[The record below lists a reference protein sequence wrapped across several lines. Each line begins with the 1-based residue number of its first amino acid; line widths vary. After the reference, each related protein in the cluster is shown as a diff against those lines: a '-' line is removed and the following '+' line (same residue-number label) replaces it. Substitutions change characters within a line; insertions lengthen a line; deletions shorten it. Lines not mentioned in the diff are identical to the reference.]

1 MLYDASPLFFI
12 IFPQSAHQDGGLEP
26 TEKLQCRYFDEDAE
40 EWSTEGCV
48 TAALDGSDNVGCQCT
63 HLSDFIAVKVPVV
76 DGEDDIEFASF
87 DLDSEICLHC
97 SCTKGVTMRLYKDE
111 SHPSDGGN
119 WTSVL
124 DVAVPVTL
132 DDGVEAP
139 PFLWRVLDVA
149 YGGRSVNDT
158 IGGRNTSVDWLHLP
172 YANGTVE
179 EQNLRLELDPTGLEE
194 TPFADGYQAII
205 TLEVYDGTGTNKTT
219 TIDVLIAVTS
229 TTKAPLSVW
238 GAGVDELAAPGTA
251 CTHDDMLTTTGTPI
265 SITLG
270 EPTKLPFAACD
281 ADALPVTHRLPRVE
295 IRNAQPADPRE
306 FSASMSRD
314 AGLAYEGY
322 EPELLVFYASVGRYY
337 LLVDTEAGL
346 GEHEVVVY
354 LDGEPIMQP
363 LTVNVV
369 CPAGLIAIQ
378 PENITCGCPAG
389 YEDAPLGSDVPCTA
403 CDAGMFKDGAG
414 NYPCVACGQGTY
426 YADAG
431 AISCLDCE
439 AGKYVAGTGAIEC
452 ESCGGGTSSDAG
464 SSWCYECPAGT
475 YAEGGEPACVPCK
488 RGTANNIEA
497 QSECKNCF
505 PDMYA
510 GEGFTEC
517 RKCGMYDKMQETAKQ
532 GDGVMCDYGFLNGT
546 LPGYWAA
553 EPLTLDSGNWT
564 KVWKCKTHSV
574 CLGGYENTC
583 LQGHTGPLC
592 DVCIENWY
600 LDSSDNHC
608 HDCGDSTPWT
618 DVEKFLFVV
627 LVILGGLGCGV
638 AMNTLFFKSDAVDR
652 WANFFYRVRTNPM
665 LAAAQIIAIRNV
677 RQFIEARSLDSS

>member
-1 MLYDASPLFFI
+1 M
-12 IFPQSAHQDGGLEP
+12 
-26 TEKLQCRYFDEDAE
+26 
-40 EWSTEGCV
+40 
-48 TAALDGSDNVGCQCT
+48 
-63 HLSDFIAVKVPVV
+63 PVV

-87 DLDSEICLHC
+87 DLDSETCLHC
-97 SCTKGVTMRLYKDE
+97 ACTKGVQMRLYKDGT
-111 SHPSDGGN
+111 HPAQGGN

-124 DVAVPVTL
+124 DVAVSITL
-132 DDGVEAP
+132 NDDVEAP
-139 PFLWRVLDVA
+139 PFLWRVIGVA
-149 YGGRSVNDT
+149 YGGRETTNDT
-158 IGGRNTSVDWLHLP
+158 FGGRNTSIDWLRLP
-172 YANGTVE
+172 YPNGTVE

-194 TPFADGYQAII
+194 TPFADGYQAVI
-205 TLEVYDGTGTNKTT
+205 TLEVYNGAGTNKTT
-219 TIDVLIAVTS
+219 AIDVLIAVTS
-229 TTKAPLSVW
+229 TTEAPLSVW
-238 GAGVDELAAPGTA
+238 GAGVDELAAPGTS
-251 CTHDDMLTTTGTPI
+251 CTHDDMLTPTGTPI

-314 AGLAYEGY
+314 ARPAYEGY

-337 LLVDTEAGL
+337 VLVDTEAGL

-363 LTVNVV
+363 LTVTVV

-378 PENITCGCPAG
+378 PENVTCGCPAG
-389 YEDAPLGSDVPCTA
+389 YEDSPPGSDRPCLA
-403 CDAGMFKDGAG
+403 CEAGTFKGEAG
-414 NYPCVACGQGTY
+414 NYPCVACGQGY
-426 YADAG
+426 YHPEAA
-431 AISCLDCE
+431 ATECLDCA
-439 AGKYVAGTGAIEC
+439 AGRFMAGTGASEC

-505 PDMYA
+505 AGMYA

-574 CLGGYENTC
+574 CLGGFENTC

-638 AMNTLFFKSDAVDR
+638 AMNTLFFKSDAVDA
-652 WANFFYRVRTNPM
+652 WANFFYRVRSDPA

-677 RQFIEARSLDSS
+677 REFI

>member
-1 MLYDASPLFFI
+1 M
-12 IFPQSAHQDGGLEP
+12 
-26 TEKLQCRYFDEDAE
+26 
-40 EWSTEGCV
+40 
-48 TAALDGSDNVGCQCT
+48 
-63 HLSDFIAVKVPVV
+63 PVV

-87 DLDSEICLHC
+87 DLDSETCLHC
-97 SCTKGVTMRLYKDE
+97 ACTKGVQMRLYKDGT
-111 SHPSDGGN
+111 HPAQGGN

-124 DVAVPVTL
+124 DVAVSITL
-132 DDGVEAP
+132 NDDVEAP
-139 PFLWRVLDVA
+139 PFLWRVIGVA
-149 YGGRSVNDT
+149 YGGRETTNDT
-158 IGGRNTSVDWLHLP
+158 FGGRNTSIDWLRLP
-172 YANGTVE
+172 YPNGTVE

-194 TPFADGYQAII
+194 TPFADGYQAVI
-205 TLEVYDGTGTNKTT
+205 TLEVYNGAGTNKTT
-219 TIDVLIAVTS
+219 AIDVLIAVTS
-229 TTKAPLSVW
+229 TTEAPLSVW
-238 GAGVDELAAPGTA
+238 GAGVDELAAPGTS

-314 AGLAYEGY
+314 TGPAYEGY
-322 EPELLVFYASVGRYY
+322 EPELLVFYASIGRYY

-403 CDAGMFKDGAG
+403 CEAGMFKDGVG

-426 YADAG
+426 YADTG

-505 PDMYA
+505 AGMYA

-532 GDGVMCDYGFLNGT
+532 GDGVMCDYGILNGT

-564 KVWKCKTHSV
+564 KVWKCKAHSV

-608 HDCGDSTPWT
+608 HDCGDTTPST
-618 DVEKFLFVV
+618 DAQKFLFVV

-638 AMNTLFFKSDAVDR
+638 AMNTLFFKSDKIDA
-652 WANFFYRVRTNPM
+652 WANFFYRVRSDPA

-677 RQFIEARSLDSS
+677 RQFI